1 MINFN
6 YAMKMKQLPIIILM
20 LFTCVYVNAQTNA
33 TGWYIIEQG
42 AQYAEYDPF
51 EPEKNVNVDSET
63 TLSLYTGEVIF
74 VTDFTNDVYYC
85 FDPSGN
91 TIIIKGK
98 ASLTKAP
105 EGAGV
110 GIMLKD
116 IQLISGNT
124 ITAGMFVWIVGQDIG
139 KQTIS
144 IRLADEKTYEI
155 PQTQIELLTASIK
168 RGIKNYNFKNTL

>member
-1 MINFN
+1 
-6 YAMKMKQLPIIILM
+6 MKLKQIPIVILM
-20 LFTCVYVNAQTNA
+20 LVTAVNGIAQSNT
-33 TGWYIIEQG
+33 TGWYIIEPG

-51 EPEKNVNVDSET
+51 EPEKNINIDSEA
-63 TLSLYTGEVIF
+63 TLNLYTGEVVF

-91 TIIIKGK
+91 TIIIRGK
-98 ASLTKAP
+98 ASLTRAP

-139 KQTIS
+139 RQTIS

>member
-1 MINFN
+1 
-6 YAMKMKQLPIIILM
+6 MKMKQIPIVFLM
-20 LFTCVYVNAQTNA
+20 LFTAVNAFAQSNI

-51 EPEKNVNVDSET
+51 EPEKDVNIDSGIQ
-63 TLSLYTGEVIF
+63 LSLYTGEVVF
-74 VTDFTNDVYYC
+74 VTDFSNDVYYC

-91 TIIIKGK
+91 TIVIRGK
-98 ASLTKAP
+98 TSLTKAP

-144 IRLADEKTYEI
+144 IRLEDEKTYEI

-168 RGIKNYNFKNTL
+168 RGIKNYSFKNTL

>member
-1 MINFN
+1 
-6 YAMKMKQLPIIILM
+6 MKLKQIPILLLM
-20 LFTCVYVNAQTNA
+20 LFTVVNAIAQSNT
-33 TGWYIIEQG
+33 TGWYIIEQD

-51 EPEKNVNVDSET
+51 EPEKNINVDSET
-63 TLSLYTGEVIF
+63 NLSLYTGEVVF
-74 VTDFTNDVYYC
+74 VTEFANDVYYC

-91 TIIIKGK
+91 TIVIRGK

-144 IRLADEKTYEI
+144 IRLADEKIYEI
-155 PQTQIELLTASIK
+155 PQAQIELLTASIK